1 MAVSG
6 SSAVWDKPAQPA
18 FKAVS
23 KRANTMTLPMELCC
37 LNLEAICMQSSC
49 NILRTRKP
57 WLSVTML
64 DPDRTAATASPI

>member
-6 SSAVWDKPAQPA
+6 SSTACDKPAQPA

-37 LNLEAICMQSSC
+37 LRLEAKMQFAC
-49 NILRTRKP
+49 NHHAMFSGHGRIFFALVV
-57 WLSVTML
+57 S
-64 DPDRTAATASPI
+64 DDAGS